1 MLKVH
6 AIHNAHRFGGDEVA
20 RDDADGG
27 ASHRRVWQALAE
39 SGFNFVAQLASGLL
53 GAVQRHAVGD
63 AHAVG
68 VLGRMAFGQ
77 QLLIHLWAKAVNQ
90 HHFHTH
96 TLDECQV
103 LHQAG
108 QFARCDGFA
117 SDGHHKGFA
126 AVHVDIGCN
135 RSKPRDEGEIENS

>member
-6 AIHNAHRFGGDEVA
+6 AVHNTHGPRGDEVA
-20 RDDADGG
+20 RDHADGG
-27 ASHRRVWQALAE
+27 ARHGCIGQALAE
-39 SGFNFVAQLASGLL
+39 SGFNFVAQLAGGLL
-53 GAVQRHAVGD
+53 GAVQRQAVGD
-63 AHAVG
+63 AHTVG

-108 QFARCDGFA
+108 QFARRDGFA

-126 AVHVDIGCN
+126 AVHVDIGCD